1 MRVRYIIY
9 GAGAIGGA
17 IGAQLFQQGQ
27 DVTLKAR
34 GTHNQ
39 RIAQEG
45 LRYIN
50 PEKNITLQIPVVD
63 HPAELSFE
71 EDDII
76 FLTVKSQH
84 TTQVVLDSSTYAK
97 PNITI
102 VYCQNGVV
110 NEEIALRF
118 FDNVY

>member
-9 GAGAIGGA
+9 GAGAIG
-17 IGAQLFQQGQ
+17 AQLFQQVQ

-34 GTHNQ
+34 GAHNQ

-84 TTQVVLDSSTYAK
+84 TTQVVLDPVGSLTAADMLKGSMK
-97 PNITI
+97 
-102 VYCQNGVV
+102 
-110 NEEIALRF
+110 
-118 FDNVY
+118 